1 MRKYFGTDGVRGI
14 AGKHPMNAEFAFKL
28 GVAAAEVLMSER
40 QPTFLIGRDTR
51 RSSTMLTHAVSAGL
65 TSRGS
70 KVIDIGVIPTPG
82 ISYLCGYL
90 KADAG
95 FVISASHNPFEDNG
109 IKLFNAQG
117 EKLSDAIEIEIE
129 SKLETTNKLP
139 EIIGEAIGI
148 SEIFTAASNAYLDF
162 LKTNSPD
169 LSGLHIGLDCANGAS
184 YHLVPELF
192 TSLGAKVEA
201 INIEPDGININVN
214 CGSTHP
220 ETLQQYVKD
229 KQLELGIT
237 FDGDADRV
245 LLVDN
250 KGRLVTGDHILA
262 ICGLA
267 RGEDAVVS
275 TVMGNMGAQVY
286 LEEKGVTF
294 HRAKVGD
301 RYVKE
306 MLSEKGLT
314 LGGEQSG
321 HMLFLDKAPTGDGM
335 FSALQ
340 VLAAVKQTNKPL
352 EAWVDEI
359 IMFPQVLKNASVPT
373 KIKGKIAELTEVKF
387 AVNEAESKLANKG
400 RVNLRPSGTEPLVRV
415 MVEGPEQKL
424 IEEIA
429 NDLVEIIG
437 KVSKEV

>member
-28 GVAAAEVLMSER
+28 GVAAAEVLSSEQ
-40 QPTFLIGRDTR
+40 QPIFLIGRDTR
-51 RSSTMLTHAVSAGL
+51 RSSTMLTHAVSTGL
-65 TSRGS
+65 TSRGG
-70 KVIDIGVIPTPG
+70 KVIDIGIIPTPG
-82 ISYLCGYL
+82 VSYLCQYL
-90 KADAG
+90 KANAG

-117 EKLSDAIEIEIE
+117 EKLSDNIELEIEN
-129 SKLETTNKLP
+129 KLEVINELP
-139 EIIGEAIGI
+139 AVVGKAIGV
-148 SEIFTAASNAYLDF
+148 SEIFTTASDTYLDF
-162 LKTNSPD
+162 LKINGPD
-169 LSGLHIGLDCANGAS
+169 LSGLNIGLDCANGAS
-184 YHLVPELF
+184 YHIAPKLF
-192 TSLGAKVEA
+192 TFLGAKVKT
-201 INIEPDGININVN
+201 INTQPDGLNINVN

-220 ETLQQYVKD
+220 ESLQQYVKD
-229 KQLELGIT
+229 QKLELGIT

-250 KGRLVTGDHILA
+250 QGRLVTGDHILV
-262 ICGLA
+262 ICGVT
-267 RGEDAVVS
+267 RKESAVVS
-275 TVMGNMGAQVY
+275 TVMGNMGTQVY

-306 MLSEKGLT
+306 MLKSKGLT

-335 FSALQ
+335 LSALQ
-340 VLAAVKQTNKPL
+340 VLTALKQTNKPL

-359 IMFPQVLKNASVPT
+359 IMFPQILKSIPVPT
-373 KIKGKIAELTEVKF
+373 EIKDKIAELAEVKV
-387 AVNEAESKLANKG
+387 AVNKAESKLADKG

-415 MVEGPEQKL
+415 MVEGPEKQL

-429 NDLVEIIG
+429 NDLVKIIE
-437 KVSKEV
+437 KINLE